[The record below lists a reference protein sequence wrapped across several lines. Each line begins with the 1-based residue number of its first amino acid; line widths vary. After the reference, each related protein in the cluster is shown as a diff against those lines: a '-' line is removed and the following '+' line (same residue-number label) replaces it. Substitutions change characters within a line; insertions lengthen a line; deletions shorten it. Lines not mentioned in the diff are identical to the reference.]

1 MTTCSGGITDATLTH
16 PQATVD
22 GNTMDLVFEA
32 LGFLAKAAIGLLVVV
47 GVVAVVKFV
56 CNIGRGIYP

>member
-1 MTTCSGGITDATLTH
+1 
-16 PQATVD
+16 
-22 GNTMDLVFEA
+22 LVFEA